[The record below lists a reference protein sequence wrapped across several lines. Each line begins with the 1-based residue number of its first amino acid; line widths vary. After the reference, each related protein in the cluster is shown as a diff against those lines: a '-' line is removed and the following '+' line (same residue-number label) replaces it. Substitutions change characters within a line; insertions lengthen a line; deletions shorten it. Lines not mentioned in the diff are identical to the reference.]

1 MIPSSATCAKANPS
15 TRTQS
20 SPAACA
26 TASAS
31 WFAPAR
37 IWMPHGSP
45 LAALTAIASTVIAA
59 VISGPTPPRRYGT
72 SCMFSSITP
81 CTPAAR

>member
-1 MIPSSATCAKANPS
+1 
-15 TRTQS
+15 
-20 SPAACA
+20 
-26 TASAS
+26 
-31 WFAPAR
+31 
-37 IWMPHGSP
+37 MPHGSP
-45 LAALTAIASTVIAA
+45 LAALTASASTVIAA